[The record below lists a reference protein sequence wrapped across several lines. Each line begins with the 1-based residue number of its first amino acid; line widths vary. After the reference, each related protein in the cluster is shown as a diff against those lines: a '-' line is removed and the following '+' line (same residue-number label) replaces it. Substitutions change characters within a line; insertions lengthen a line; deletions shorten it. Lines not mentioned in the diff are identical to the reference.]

1 VEHVQATISVFVALL
16 AAALIVGIIA
26 ERIHVPY
33 SVALLL
39 ASVPLELKGLQQAF
53 VSSLLFVFLP
63 ALIFEAAWNVDSR
76 LLFANWRS
84 ILLLA
89 GPGVI
94 LTTIFVG
101 FGLVLVKEMTL
112 MPALLLGAILAA
124 TDPVAVI
131 PILRKLNVP
140 HELATIVEGESLLN
154 DGIAIAIYTVLVGTL
169 VSGAPLRLGLFA
181 EKTFVVSLGGIAVGL
196 VASAAVALLL
206 RLNSDG
212 LLVLVGTVVAVF
224 GAYLSAEH
232 WHFSGIFATVAAGI
246 ALQSWMRF
254 PKGTERADVGRFW
267 SVIAFFS
274 NSLVFLLMGI
284 RIDIQR
290 VFHEP
295 DLVLWTALFVTVARL
310 FLAYGGFGFTK
321 PDAPFGWRHVV
332 ALSGMRG
339 ALSIALALNLPQ
351 TIPNRPQIID
361 AAFGVVLITLVFQ
374 GLALGPTIPRLDL
387 SLKRTAESP

>member
-1 VEHVQATISVFVALL
+1 VEHLQATIAVFVALL
-16 AAALIVGIIA
+16 AAALVVGIIA

-39 ASVPLELKGLQQAF
+39 ASVPLELKGLQHAF
-53 VSSLLFVFLP
+53 VSTLLFVFLP
-63 ALIFEAAWNVDSR
+63 ALIFEAAWNVDPR
-76 LLFANWRS
+76 LLFSNWRS
-84 ILLLA
+84 ILMMA

-101 FGLVLVKEMTL
+101 FGLVLVKELTL
-112 MPALLLGAILAA
+112 LPALLLGAILAA

-154 DGIAIAIYTVLVGTL
+154 DGIAIAIYTVLVAAL
-169 VSGAPLRLGLFA
+169 ASGAPLHFGAFA
-181 EKTFVVSLGGIAVGL
+181 EKTLVVSLGGIAIGL
-196 VASAAVALLL
+196 AASGAIALLL
-206 RLNSDG
+206 RLNTDG
-212 LLVLVGTVVAVF
+212 LLIQVATVVAVF
-224 GAYLSAEH
+224 GAYLTAEH
-232 WHFSGIFATVAAGI
+232 FHFSGIFATVATGI
-246 ALQSWMRF
+246 ALQSWIRF
-254 PKGTERADVGRFW
+254 PPGTSRADVGRFW
-267 SVIAFFS
+267 SVIAFLS

-310 FLAYGGFGFTK
+310 FLAYGAFGFTK

-339 ALSIALALNLPQ
+339 ALSIALALNLPEA
-351 TIPNRPQIID
+351 IPGRPQIID

-387 SLKRTAESP
+387 SLKRTAESH